1 MPQNTQKHTFVFS
14 LIIVLCF
21 VVVDFGQE
29 PQGAPS
35 DFDENVLPPLVAL
48 SKVEVEQLKTEND
61 LKERTILCLQIAN
74 NRLQQ
79 AETLTTHAD
88 FQNALSELGGYQ
100 AAIDNSLSYLK
111 NLKNDNKKVRD
122 NVKRLEIALRGHAP
136 RLETIRRSTP
146 FQYALRLKPILNFA
160 REARS
165 RALNLF
171 FSDSVV
177 PGNIASEVQTTNNL
191 NLEKKQP

>member
-1 MPQNTQKHTFVFS
+1 MPQNLNKHN
-14 LIIVLCF
+14 LIISLF
-21 VVVDFGQE
+21 LLLSIAATAFGQE
-29 PQGAPS
+29 PVTPFE
-35 DFDENVLPPLVAL
+35 DDDVPPPTIAL
-48 SKVEVEQLKTEND
+48 SKTEAAQLKTEID
-61 LKERTILCLQIAN
+61 LKERTILCLQFAN
-74 NRLQQ
+74 SRLQQ
-79 AETLTTHAD
+79 AETLTTNAD

-100 AAIDNSLSYLK
+100 AVIDDSLSYLK
-111 NLKNDNKKVRD
+111 NLKNDSKKVRD

-171 FSDSVV
+171 FSDTVV
-177 PGNIASEVQTTNNL
+177 PGNITAETPATNVS
-191 NLEKKQP
+191 EKKQP